1 MSKREINKCVS
12 EILDSLCNRSGF
24 DDWWYNLDDDTEK
37 EIEKELRD
45 IIERRLNQNKDEK
58 NVKIPFTKEKG

>member
-1 MSKREINKCVS
+1 MNKREINKCVS

-37 EIEKELRD
+37 EIENELKD
-45 IIERRLNQNKDEK
+45 IIERRLNKSKDE
-58 NVKIPFTKEKG
+58 